1 MQKVITKKRIGL
13 FILTVLLVIVLFYI
27 GTTEAVNTGSDAEI
41 EEETTTEEVVTD
53 DGYDITYDSN
63 GNMTPESME
72 NIANQEL
79 HKGANEMSEE
89 EQQDAFE
96 MLMEEEA
103 GHNDDPPTGAK
114 PW

>member
-1 MQKVITKKRIGL
+1 
-13 FILTVLLVIVLFYI
+13 VIVLFYI
-27 GTTEAVNTGSDAEI
+27 GTTEAVNNSSDADA
-41 EEETTTEEVVTD
+41 EEDTTTEEVVTD

-79 HKGANEMSEE
+79 NKGANEIPEE
-89 EQQDAFE
+89 EQQNAFE

-103 GHNDDPPTGAK
+103 AQDDDPPTGAK